1 MHSILLHHRIVSYL
15 DPTGPSYP
23 TTAHL
28 ILSMPIPIDSVL
40 EAPAPNPVA
49 RVSGRLRHHL
59 REGKEMSRID
69 FKGAYLALS
78 YCLSSHSRVAVAT
91 RSG

>member
-1 MHSILLHHRIVSYL
+1 MYRILLCIVSYPIPLYRIVILHIQMHSILLHHCIVSYL

-49 RVSGRLRHHL
+49 RVSGRR
-59 REGKEMSRID
+59 RII
-69 FKGAYLALS
+69 FVKG
-78 YCLSSHSRVAVAT
+78 RK
-91 RSG
+91 